1 MSTQTV
7 SPPWS
12 SLRTGWYLVLVFVTM
27 LFVQLPM
34 YFYFYKLSELNQ
46 RQYIWLILSAP
57 VFAAA
62 VLTLVTIN
70 LVDFFWRR
78 ERIEKNRKL
87 AIVAPRALL
96 GVSVAYVLLLYVI
109 ILHLLHE
116 LGLNEIIQDSPGSVF
131 MLELTTVLALM
142 LFFSRLLAV
151 PRDT

>member
-1 MSTQTV
+1 
-7 SPPWS
+7 
-12 SLRTGWYLVLVFVTM
+12 M